1 MCFSSQNLFSLNCNS
16 LVTNVQRFYRYKPD
30 CVPFS
35 RDPAAASKNSV
46 IPSFSRR
53 SRISVSTLLSPLSS
67 RRPAAFASSLLIQ
80 YHLGTALGGALRK
93 ILRRVHFVLA
103 APCPLCPP
111 LPKPPSQPM
120 RYLLPPSPTSPSQPL
135 PPDPFLHQ
143 GDSSGGGNGTNLYAC
158 CVYLTPSPQAANSR
172 RARKGGA
179 LSRDLAA
186 LSRTDLASQ
195 PRMDHLVL
203 ISQHH
208 LAPISQSRSTILC

>member
-1 MCFSSQNLFSLNCNS
+1 MFFSSQNLFSLNCNS
-16 LVTNVQRFYRYKPD
+16 LVTNVQRFDRYKPD

-120 RYLLPPSPTSPSQPL
+120 RCLLPHHFSLSATAPRPVLHQPCLSLSANAFSPL
-135 PPDPFLHQ
+135 PP
-143 GDSSGGGNGTNLYAC
+143 
-158 CVYLTPSPQAANSR
+158 PS
-172 RARKGGA
+172 
-179 LSRDLAA
+179 LA
-186 LSRTDLASQ
+186 
-195 PRMDHLVL
+195 
-203 ISQHH
+203 
-208 LAPISQSRSTILC
+208 

>member
-1 MCFSSQNLFSLNCNS
+1 MSEPHFGLA
-16 LVTNVQRFYRYKPD
+16 P
-30 CVPFS
+30 P
-35 RDPAAASKNSV
+35 
-46 IPSFSRR
+46 
-53 SRISVSTLLSPLSS
+53 
-67 RRPAAFASSLLIQ
+67 SSLL
-80 YHLGTALGGALRK
+80 
-93 ILRRVHFVLA
+93 F
-103 APCPLCPP
+103 
-111 LPKPPSQPM
+111 
-120 RYLLPPSPTSPSQPL
+120 LPPSCCVSPL
-135 PPDPFLHQ
+135 PPHTIHLGHCPRRSPCQIFCAGCILSLLPLAFSAPHSLSLLLSSCAICLLPHLLLPLSHCPQTPFF
-143 GDSSGGGNGTNLYAC
+143 TKETAAAAAMEKKLYAC

>member
-1 MCFSSQNLFSLNCNS
+1 MFYFNNKFIIKCRFSK
-16 LVTNVQRFYRYKPD
+16 KPHLGLLL
-30 CVPFS
+30 S
-35 RDPAAASKNSV
+35 S
-46 IPSFSRR
+46 
-53 SRISVSTLLSPLSS
+53 LLSP
-67 RRPAAFASSLLIQ
+67 PAVLLFSASPLPRTTQTGHCPGRSPAQFFCAGCILFLLP
-80 YHLGTALGGALRK
+80 
-93 ILRRVHFVLA
+93 LA
-103 APCPLCPP
+103 SPAPS

-120 RYLLPPSPTSPSQPL
+120 RYLPPPSPTSPSQPL

-186 LSRTDLASQ
+186 LSRTDLASR
-195 PRMDHLVL
+195 PRTDHLVL

>member
-1 MCFSSQNLFSLNCNS
+1 MRLGLA
-16 LVTNVQRFYRYKPD
+16 P
-30 CVPFS
+30 P
-35 RDPAAASKNSV
+35 
-46 IPSFSRR
+46 
-53 SRISVSTLLSPLSS
+53 
-67 RRPAAFASSLLIQ
+67 SSLLFPPAVLLRLPPPSS
-80 YHLGTALGGALRK
+80 YNTPWALPWAEPWPIFWRG
-93 ILRRVHFVLA
+93 VHFVPA
-103 APCPLCPP
+103 APCLFCPP
-111 LPKPPSQPM
+111 LPKPPSQLM
-120 RYLLPPSPTSPSQPL
+120 RYLPPPSPTSPSQPL

-186 LSRTDLASQ
+186 LSRADLASR
-195 PRMDHLVL
+195 PRTDHLAL